1 MSAYTDLQ
9 SLIALE
15 YKARGFSFLPSQPV
29 HSLLAGRR
37 GSRMRG
43 RGLNFEEL
51 RSYAAGDDVRVIDW
65 RVTARMRKPFV
76 RVYTEERDRS
86 TLLVVDQRVN
96 MFFGSHVSMK
106 SVVAAEAAALAAWR
120 VLQQGDRVGAF
131 VFNDTTTQEVR
142 PRRSR
147 ATVLRILEALVRM
160 NKLLHAT
167 YESPPA
173 EHRLNEVLRKVAQ
186 LARRDHLILVTSDFD
201 GADATTRDLLRS
213 LAQQN
218 DVVALLAYDPI
229 AVQLP
234 PAGQLVVS
242 DGELQVELPFG
253 DERIRRTIHDA
264 SDARLRH
271 VFAWQR
277 EIRVPVMPLSTAEET
292 ALQIR
297 HFLGQVVSRRAF
309 R

>member
-1 MSAYTDLQ
+1 MSAYTDLE
-9 SLIALE
+9 SLIAME

-51 RSYAAGDDVRVIDW
+51 RNYVAGDDVRVIDW

-96 MFFGSHVSMK
+96 MFFGSRVSMK

-120 VLQQGDRVGAF
+120 VFQQGDRVGALI
-131 VFNDTTTQEVR
+131 FNDKTTEEIR

-147 ATVLRILEALVRM
+147 GNVLHILEILVRM
-160 NKLLHAT
+160 NKLLYAS
-167 YESPPA
+167 YESQPA
-173 EHRLNEVLRKVAQ
+173 EHRLNKILGKVAQ
-186 LARRDHLILVTSDFD
+186 LARRDHLILVASDFD

-213 LAQQN
+213 LAQHN
-218 DVVALLAYDPI
+218 DVVALLAYDPL

-242 DGELQVELPFG
+242 DGELQMELPFG
-253 DERIRRTIHDA
+253 DEKIRKTIHDA
-264 SDARLRH
+264 SDERMRH
-271 VFAWQR
+271 IFAWQR
-277 EIRVPVMPLSTAEET
+277 EIRVPVMPLSTAEDT
-292 ALQIR
+292 ALQVR
-297 HFLGQVVSRRAF
+297 HFLGQVVSRRAH

>member
-1 MSAYTDLQ
+1 MAAYTDLE
-9 SLIALE
+9 SLIAME
-15 YKARGFSFLPSQPV
+15 YKARGFSFLPAQPV

-51 RSYAAGDDVRVIDW
+51 RSYVFGDDIRVIDW

-96 MFFGSHVSMK
+96 MFFGSRVSMK
-106 SVVAAEAAALAAWR
+106 SVIAAEAAALVAWR
-120 VLQQGDRVGAF
+120 VFQQGDRVGAF
-131 VFNDTTTQEVR
+131 VFNDKTTEEIR

-147 ATVLRILEALVRM
+147 ATVLRILEVLVRL

-167 YESPPA
+167 FESQSAGP
-173 EHRLNEVLRKVAQ
+173 RLNDILRKVSQ
-186 LARRDHLILVTSDFD
+186 LAHRDHLVIVASDFD
-201 GADATTRDLLRS
+201 GADATTRDLLLS
-213 LAQQN
+213 LSQHN
-218 DVVALLAYDPI
+218 DVVALLTYDPL
-229 AVQLP
+229 AVHLP
-234 PAGQLVVS
+234 PVGEFVVS

-253 DERIRRTIHDA
+253 DERIRKSILEA
-264 SDARLRH
+264 SDRRMRH
-271 VFAWQR
+271 IFAWQK
-277 EIRVPVMPLSTAEET
+277 EILVPVMPLSTAEDI
-292 ALQIR
+292 AVQIR
-297 HFLGQVVSRRAF
+297 HLLGQVASRRTP